1 MCLKIPM
8 LQGLVKIH
16 QVKKPKNEKPKK
28 VKQQVSEKAKGRSE
42 LIMTRKCQHS
52 RVYHKE
58 LKKQLLA
65 GQSKAD
71 AKELARTAGRK
82 FYEEYD
88 VSYCDA
94 DGP

>member
-1 MCLKIPM
+1 M
-8 LQGLVKIH
+8 VKIH
-16 QVKKPKNEKPKK
+16 QAKKQKKEKPKNL
-28 VKQQVSEKAKGRSE
+28 KQQVSEKAKDRSE

-58 LKKQLLA
+58 LKKQLVA

-82 FYEEYD
+82 FYEEFD

-94 DGP
+94 DAP